1 MAKAAEAKAEVQ
13 EQARPNVKMVRNPMP
28 VDELFVDGA
37 SGLITRA
44 GVAKIDLFRVVGY
57 DPDTKA
63 EQRQVSHRLVL
74 PMAAVPEFLRLFQ
87 QAARAVKEASGQ
99 APQGSGPEG
108 GDGQGPV
115 TPVTPPADPMV

>member
-1 MAKAAEAKAEVQ
+1 MAKATQAKAEVQ

-57 DPDTKA
+57 EPETKA
-63 EQRQVSHRLVL
+63 ERRQVSHRLVMPL
-74 PMAAVPEFLRLFQ
+74 AAVPELLRLFQ
-87 QAARAVKEASGQ
+87 QAARAVQEASKQ
-99 APQGSGPEG
+99 AQQGSAPEG
-108 GDGQGPV
+108 GNGQGPA
-115 TPVTPPADPMV
+115 TPPPESDPMV